1 MPMSGVDIKQRFV
14 EAIRRRAVDD
24 RYIDRNEEREIL
36 QIALQLG
43 ISRDDAHADLARVCG
58 ESGYLLETDIF
69 RQIQGRIADT
79 AGKDGRIGRRGFEQL
94 VSEAR
99 DAVQGRQ
106 ADREVRR
113 LVVTAIEDT
122 PTARVR
128 TGWLRNW
135 FKAEKKL
142 LGMA

>member
-1 MPMSGVDIKQRFV
+1 MSGVNIKDRFV

-43 ISRDDAHADLARVCG
+43 MPRDAARADLTRVCG
-58 ESGYLLETDIF
+58 ESGYVLESDVVRRVRDRF
-69 RQIQGRIADT
+69 PDAAGR
-79 AGKDGRIGRRGFEQL
+79 DGRIDRTGFERL
-94 VSEAR
+94 VAEAR
-99 DAVQGRQ
+99 EFAQGRQ
-106 ADREVRR
+106 PDREVRR
-113 LVVTAIEDT
+113 LVITAIEDT

-135 FKAEKKL
+135 YKSIKKE